1 MFPIDLRLDAGV
13 VRELRGAGKI
23 LAEVEWDDT
32 WGDVNIFGRILIV
45 DGGEPDIN
53 TAVADVTARLEELD
67 WKVVSRHANQIFLE
81 SGSWENVILGVER
94 ADTFSFDESREG
106 RVGLTIQ
113 SATKRSKNGTP
124 VVMHV
129 RPVES

>member
-53 TAVADVTARLEELD
+53 AAVAGVTARLEELD
-67 WKVVSRHANQIFLE
+67 WRVKSRYADQIFME
-81 SGSWENVILGVER
+81 SARWENVILGVER
-94 ADTFSFDESREG
+94 ADTFSFDELKEG
-106 RVGLTIQ
+106 RVGLAIQ
-113 SATKRSKNGTP
+113 SSTKRSENGTP

-129 RPVES
+129 RPVDS

>member
-13 VRELRGAGKI
+13 VRELRGVGKI

-53 TAVADVTARLEELD
+53 AAVAGVTARLEKLD
-67 WKVVSRHANQIFLE
+67 WKVKGRYADQIFME
-81 SGSWENVILGVER
+81 SGSWENVLLEVER
-94 ADTFSFDESREG
+94 ADTFSFDELKEG
-106 RVGLTIQ
+106 RVGLAIQ
-113 SATKRSKNGTP
+113 SATKRSENGTP
-124 VVMHV
+124 VVMLV